1 MFNYL
6 LAFVLVNEMKLVDI
20 KVVLAVIDF
29 QIKYKYYTSTK
40 SRYLASTDKMVFFLL
55 IGRGGNLLK
64 YKIKRTRV
72 MKFEFCYLIVMH

>member
-29 QIKYKYYTSTK
+29 Q
-40 SRYLASTDKMVFFLL
+40 
-55 IGRGGNLLK
+55 N
-64 YKIKRTRV
+64 
-72 MKFEFCYLIVMH
+72 